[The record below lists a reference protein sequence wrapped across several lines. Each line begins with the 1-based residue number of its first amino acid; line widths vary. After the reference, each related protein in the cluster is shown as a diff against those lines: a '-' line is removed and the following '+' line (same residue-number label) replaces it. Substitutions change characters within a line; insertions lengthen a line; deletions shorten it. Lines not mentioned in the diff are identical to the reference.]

1 MLTIQADPPR
11 IPMPTIQDEDRE
23 YNSLLAV
30 IQTMLNDIDF
40 ERENWAYLVRE
51 DGCDRLVYK
60 NKAFSLKCTIWTTL
74 IEEKDI
80 EITKWGGMIF
90 REGKIRRNNRAHQKI
105 YCRLPQGL
113 WNGKEVD
120 LCTPYL
126 EGSSWAALAEWQT
139 EGHRLMQSLGLKSLT
154 FPMLGHIVR
163 DGAVVGVL
171 TEASCGR
178 LVEFGD
184 RAAVYEAVIKMQQKG
199 IIHRSLHAGNIFI
212 TDSGVRFLGISSV
225 LFFEDDAKLAEMAQ
239 RWHWDRLPKL
249 FDQLKDQPFNDHPW
263 MRKIP
268 APALLLPRLPLP
280 SRSLPSLPDFS
291 RLMFLFSLYISDPFK
306 YHEWLQRAASSSDD
320 RPVIRY
326 KKRTVVLPSLQS
338 VRRRGK
344 HGVDEPLLSSSAY
357 PSRIR
362 IELPR
367 SRLSYSRGGGSF
379 RRAMLDD
386 VAVRIDSSKSV
397 LPAGFFGTST
407 LLPTTTQPLVVPSV
421 HQNLL

>member
-11 IPMPTIQDEDRE
+11 VPMPTIQDEDRE

-30 IQTMLNDIDF
+30 IQTMLDDLDF

-51 DGCDRLVYK
+51 DGRDRLVYK
-60 NKAFSLKCTIWTTL
+60 NKPFSLKCTIWTTL
-74 IEEKDI
+74 IDERDI
-80 EITKWGGMIF
+80 EITKWGGMNF
-90 REGKIRRNNRAHQKI
+90 REGKIHRYNQARRRI
-105 YCRLPQGL
+105 YRRLPQGL

-126 EGSSWAALAEWQT
+126 EGSCWAALAEWQT
-139 EGHRLMQSLGLKSLT
+139 EGHRLMQSLDLKSLT

-178 LVEFGD
+178 LVEYAD
-184 RAAVYEAVIKMQQKG
+184 RAAVYEAVVRMQLKG

-212 TDSGVRFLGISSV
+212 TDGRVRFLGISSV

-239 RWHWDRLPKL
+239 RWHWDRLTEL
-249 FDQLKDQPFNDHPW
+249 FDQLKDKPFNDHPW
-263 MRKIP
+263 LRKIP
-268 APALLLPRLPLP
+268 APALLLPRLPSP
-280 SRSLPSLPDFS
+280 SRSIPSLPDFS
-291 RLMFLFSLYISDPFK
+291 RLMFLFSLYLSDPFK
-306 YHEWLQRAASSSDD
+306 HHEWLQRAASSSDD
-320 RPVIRY
+320 RSVIRS

-344 HGVDEPLLSSSAY
+344 HSIDKPLLGSSAY

-362 IELPR
+362 IELPG
-367 SRLSYSRGGGSF
+367 SRCAYSCGGLK
-379 RRAMLDD
+379 RAILDD
-386 VAVRIDSSKSV
+386 ITVKSD
-397 LPAGFFGTST
+397 TSDST
-407 LLPTTTQPLVVPSV
+407 L
-421 HQNLL
+421 